1 MPTDTAGVN
10 APLVPASL
18 MVQSPV
24 AMVTLSSDAP
34 SLGMPEMTRILPAQ
48 HSKYQLLLK
57 PHERASI
64 AQLKLYWW
72 LCNKLHERMQAQSAQ
87 ACVLSN

>member
-1 MPTDTAGVN
+1 MATDAAGVN
-10 APLVPASL
+10 APLVPASW

-34 SLGMPEMTRILPAQ
+34 SLGLPEMTLILPAQ

-57 PHERASI
+57 PHERVGT
-64 AQLKLYWW
+64 AQLKLY
-72 LCNKLHERMQAQSAQ
+72 LMALQQIA
-87 ACVLSN
+87 